1 MIRFTDYN
9 NVKKIEIGKEIKLS
23 LPIFFI
29 HFVEK
34 EKNVEK
40 N

>member
-1 MIRFTDYN
+1 MY
-9 NVKKIEIGKEIKLS
+9 KKIEIGKGIKLP

-34 EKNVEK
+34 EKTVEK
-40 N
+40 Y